1 MPRRS
6 CVSLECVGIAV
17 RYLFG
22 NELAALQ
29 HKAGVSDELFALG
42 DTVRPALFKSLEI
55 RSPRRAVHYLFSRT
69 VQRRLD
75 LCCGASF
82 CHELGCK
89 SATRREALLNT
100 AQRSRQVFD
109 PVERRK
115 GNDDIKF
122 MPERELRC
130 VSVTK

>member
-6 CVSLECVGIAV
+6 CVSLERAGIPV
-17 RYLFG
+17 HYFFG
-22 NELAALQ
+22 DELAALQ
-29 HKAGVSDELFALG
+29 HKAGVSDEPFALG
-42 DTVRPALFKSLEI
+42 DTVRPALLESLEI
-55 RSPRRAVHYLFSRT
+55 RSPRRAVHYLFSRS

-75 LCCGASF
+75 LCCGVSF

-89 SATRREALLNT
+89 SATKREALLDA
-100 AQRSRQVFD
+100 AQRSRHVFD

-130 VSVTK
+130 VSVSK